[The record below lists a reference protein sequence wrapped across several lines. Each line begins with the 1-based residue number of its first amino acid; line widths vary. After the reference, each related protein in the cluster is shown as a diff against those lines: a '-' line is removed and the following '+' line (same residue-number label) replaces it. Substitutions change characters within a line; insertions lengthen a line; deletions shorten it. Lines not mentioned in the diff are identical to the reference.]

1 MYTLKLEPKEVQLIQ
16 IALRSANLNMDES
29 NVRGKLWMSMQTQ
42 LSAQMPIDKA
52 PTPAPDG
59 EGGADPKED

>member
-42 LSAQMPIDKA
+42 LSAQMPIAKA
-52 PTPAPDG
+52 PVPAPDG